1 MHRCALGI
9 LGLTKAIK
17 GWDELPATMKPQ
29 QVQKTIQISRAT
41 FCRLVASGNLPGAK
55 KVGDSWRI
63 SRDQLRAY
71 FEGQRSGG
79 SGFLSGD
86 DGESGYRDEG

>member
-1 MHRCALGI
+1 MA
-9 LGLTKAIK
+9 KAK
-17 GWDELPATMKPQ
+17 DDTPWDELPEVMKPE
-29 QVQKTIQISRAT
+29 QVQQKIQISRTT
-41 FCRLVASGNLPGAK
+41 FFRLVQSGNLPGAK

-71 FEGQRSGG
+71 FEGQRSGV